1 MMVMMVMP
9 QQANRGKVPRA
20 PPPPTLCSKSLSSKK
35 SSCGSVVCRHIASF
49 VLERAKSQRMQRAL
63 VVAKEFVQF
72 VGWAHGRRPLRSLG
86 VARPI
91 LVRVGLIRVVVDLD
105 TRMVVYVFYGARAHR
120 DAQTAVPALRRHA
133 CASVNGQW
141 LGRDDGCVFYSGGV

>member
-1 MMVMMVMP
+1 
-9 QQANRGKVPRA
+9 
-20 PPPPTLCSKSLSSKK
+20 
-35 SSCGSVVCRHIASF
+35 
-49 VLERAKSQRMQRAL
+49 MQRAL

-141 LGRDDGCVFYSGGV
+141 LGRDDGCVFYSGGVKQFFVDMALKHASDAFTSLYQYTLHENTHMHVWAPSRAFVCT